1 MTVTATEVHNI
12 EERQA
17 MQSAKT
23 QADWELR
30 RGGVYVCSDGMLL
43 IGVGRTYIYIYIY
56 YYYY

>member
-1 MTVTATEVHNI
+1 MSVKNTTEVHNI

-30 RGGVYVCSDGMLL
+30 RGGVYASSDGMML
-43 IGVGRTYIYIYIY
+43 IGVGRIDIIVFMFM
-56 YYYY
+56 